1 MEKKK
6 NIVQYHLIKILKK
19 TDSTITYLANKN
31 FMSFKNLIRQIDLSK
46 ITDQEKYLFENEIK
60 INSLFNTRFILKIED
75 HKKDNKQ
82 LNIISEYF
90 ESQNLQKFLEN
101 EQKKDR
107 KFLKEE
113 IIWKIFIQLC
123 FALYHIHNKNI
134 IHRNIKPV
142 NILLDNKYN
151 VKLTNFKKAFALKS
165 ETVLCYDFNLNYK
178 ENKEININP
187 PEIILKEGYN
197 TKSDIWN
204 LGAILYEMCSFNKP
218 FNGEKE
224 EEINKKILENSYPS
238 IGNKYSKELTSLI
251 DQLLINKQLQRPSI
265 KDIIHKYVFISRSKE
280 TNLYDFLDKIINPQK
295 TQKKRVFSSQGN
307 KKLKRP
313 STAVQVRREVKKSAN
328 YVRNHDLE
336 NKKESD
342 IDILT
347 KKFLEVKNNV
357 KNLIGKE
364 KAESLFEELNDI
376 NMDEMINKYY
386 KNNDE
391 DIEDTTENKEK
402 EKAEELKK
410 YVEEY
415 IGIMDKVRLIKNKG

>member
-46 ITDQEKYLFENEIK
+46 ISEQEKVLFENEIK

-75 HKKDNKQ
+75 SKIDNKQ

-90 ESQNLQKFLEN
+90 ESETLQKFLEN

-113 IIWKIFIQLC
+113 IIWKLFIQLC
-123 FALYHIHNKNI
+123 LALYHIHNKNI
-134 IHRNIKPV
+134 IHRNIKSSNV
-142 NILLDNKYN
+142 LLDTKYN
-151 VKLTNFKKAFALKS
+151 LKLTNFKKAFALKS
-165 ETVLCYDFNLNYK
+165 ENDLCYDFNYNST
-178 ENKEININP
+178 NINP
-187 PEIILKEGYN
+187 PEIILNEGYN
-197 TKSDIWN
+197 TKSDIWY
-204 LGAILYEMCSFNKP
+204 LGNILYEMCSFSKP
-218 FNGEKE
+218 YKGETE
-224 EEINKKILENSYPS
+224 EEINKNILNNNYPS
-238 IGNKYSKELTSLI
+238 IGNKYSKELTNLI
-251 DQLLINKQLQRPSI
+251 DQLLLKKQMERPSI

-280 TNLYDFLDKIINPQK
+280 TNLYDYLDKIINPQ

-313 STAVQVRREVKKSAN
+313 STAINFKRETKKSAN
-328 YVRNHDLE
+328 YARNRVKE
-336 NKKESD
+336 NGKEESD

-347 KKFLEVKNNV
+347 KKFLEVKKNV

-364 KAESLFEELNDI
+364 KAELLFEELNDV
-376 NMDEMINKYY
+376 NVDEIINKYY
-386 KNNDE
+386 KDNNND
-391 DIEDTTENKEK
+391 DNKDNNEK
-402 EKAEELKK
+402 YNELKK

-415 IGIMDKVRLIKNKG
+415 INIMEKVCLIKNKG

>member
-46 ITDQEKYLFENEIK
+46 ITDQEKYLLENEIK
-60 INSLFNTRFILKIED
+60 INTLFNTRFILKIED
-75 HKKDNKQ
+75 YKKDNKQ

-165 ETVLCYDFNLNYK
+165 ESELCYDFNFNYK
-178 ENKEININP
+178 ESKELNINP

-218 FNGEKE
+218 FNGETE

-251 DQLLINKQLQRPSI
+251 DQLLINKQLERPSI

-295 TQKKRVFSSQGN
+295 VQKKRVFSSQGN

-347 KKFLEVKNNV
+347 KKFLEVKTNV

-364 KAESLFEELNDI
+364 KSEGLFEELNDI
-376 NMDEMINKYY
+376 NINEMINKY
-386 KNNDE
+386 NNNKE
-391 DIEDTTENKEK
+391 DIKNTIENKEN
-402 EKAEELKK
+402 EKALELKK
-410 YVEEY
+410 YLEEY
-415 IGIMDKVRLIKNKG
+415 ISIMDKVSLIKNKE

>member
-31 FMSFKNLIRQIDLSK
+31 FMSFKNLIRQVDLSK
-46 ITDQEKYLFENEIK
+46 ITDQEKYLLENEIK
-60 INSLFNTRFILKIED
+60 INTLFNTRFILKIED
-75 HKKDNKQ
+75 YKKDNKQ

-165 ETVLCYDFNLNYK
+165 ESDLCYDFNLN
-178 ENKEININP
+178 NKERKELNINP

-204 LGAILYEMCSFNKP
+204 LGVILYEMCSFNKP
-218 FNGEKE
+218 FNGETE

-251 DQLLINKQLQRPSI
+251 DQLLINKQLERPSI

-295 TQKKRVFSSQGN
+295 VQKKRVFSSQGN

-364 KAESLFEELNDI
+364 KAEGLFEELNDI
-376 NMDEMINKYY
+376 NINEMINKY
-386 KNNDE
+386 NNNKE
-391 DIEDTTENKEK
+391 DIKNTIENKEN
-402 EKAEELKK
+402 EKALELKK
-410 YVEEY
+410 YLEEY
-415 IGIMDKVRLIKNKG
+415 ISIMDKVSLIKNKE

>member
-46 ITDQEKYLFENEIK
+46 ITDQEKYLLENEIK
-60 INSLFNTRFILKIED
+60 INTLFNTRFILKIED
-75 HKKDNKQ
+75 YKKDNKQ

-165 ETVLCYDFNLNYK
+165 ESELCYDFNFNYK
-178 ENKEININP
+178 ESKELNINP

-218 FNGEKE
+218 FNGETE

-251 DQLLINKQLQRPSI
+251 DQLLINKQLERPSI

-295 TQKKRVFSSQGN
+295 VQKKRVFSSQGN

-328 YVRNHDLE
+328 YVRNHDKE

-347 KKFLEVKNNV
+347 KKFLEVKSNV

-364 KAESLFEELNDI
+364 KAEGLFEELNDI
-376 NMDEMINKYY
+376 NINEMINKY
-386 KNNDE
+386 NNNE
-391 DIEDTTENKEK
+391 DIKNTIENKEK
-402 EKAEELKK
+402 EKALELKK
-410 YVEEY
+410 YLEEY
-415 IGIMDKVRLIKNKG
+415 ISIMDKVSLIKNKE

>member
-6 NIVQYHLIKILKK
+6 NIVQYQLIKILKK

-46 ITDQEKYLFENEIK
+46 ITDQEKYLLENEIK
-60 INSLFNTRFILKIED
+60 INTLFNTRFILKIED

-134 IHRNIKPV
+134 IHRNIKPI

-165 ETVLCYDFNLNYK
+165 ESDLCYDFNFNYK
-178 ENKEININP
+178 ESKELNTNP

-218 FNGEKE
+218 FNGETE

-251 DQLLINKQLQRPSI
+251 DQLLINKQLERPSI

-295 TQKKRVFSSQGN
+295 VQKKRVFSSQGN

-328 YVRNHDLE
+328 YVRNHDKE
-336 NKKESD
+336 VKKESD
-342 IDILT
+342 IEILT
-347 KKFLEVKNNV
+347 KKFLEVKSNV
-357 KNLIGKE
+357 KNLIGNE
-364 KAESLFEELNDI
+364 KAEGLFEELNDI
-376 NMDEMINKYY
+376 NINEMINKY
-386 KNNDE
+386 NNNKE
-391 DIEDTTENKEK
+391 DIKNTIENKEN
-402 EKAEELKK
+402 EKALELKK
-410 YVEEY
+410 YLEEY
-415 IGIMDKVRLIKNKG
+415 ISIMDKVSLIKNKE

>member
-46 ITDQEKYLFENEIK
+46 ITDQEKYLLENEIK
-60 INSLFNTRFILKIED
+60 INTLFNTRFILKIED
-75 HKKDNKQ
+75 YKKDNKQ

-107 KFLKEE
+107 KL
-113 IIWKIFIQLC
+113 FIQLC

-165 ETVLCYDFNLNYK
+165 ESDLCYDFNLNYK
-178 ENKEININP
+178 ENKELNINP

-218 FNGEKE
+218 FNGETE
-224 EEINKKILENSYPS
+224 EEINKKILEYSYPS
-238 IGNKYSKELTSLI
+238 IGNKYSKELTNLI
-251 DQLLINKQLQRPSI
+251 DQLLINKQLERPSI

-295 TQKKRVFSSQGN
+295 VQKKRVFSSQGN
-307 KKLKRP
+307 KKLK
-313 STAVQVRREVKKSAN
+313 
-328 YVRNHDLE
+328 HDLE

-364 KAESLFEELNDI
+364 KAEGLFEELNDI
-376 NMDEMINKYY
+376 NINEMINKY
-386 KNNDE
+386 NNNKE
-391 DIEDTTENKEK
+391 DIKNTIENKEN
-402 EKAEELKK
+402 EKALELKK
-410 YVEEY
+410 YLEEY
-415 IGIMDKVRLIKNKG
+415 ISIMDKVSLIKNKE